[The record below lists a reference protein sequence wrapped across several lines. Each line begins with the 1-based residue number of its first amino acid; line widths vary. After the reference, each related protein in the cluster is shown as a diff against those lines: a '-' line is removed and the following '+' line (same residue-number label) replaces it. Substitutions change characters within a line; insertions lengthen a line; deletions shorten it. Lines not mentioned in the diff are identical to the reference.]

1 MPLWE
6 GVSGLSWK
14 WWLSFPDIMILLAL
28 VKASVS
34 FGIRPSW
41 YKDHMF
47 RCDAASMLAK
57 SAWAV
62 LSPGSE
68 MNTSISRSRLPIYSL
83 VKFLMPSPPF
93 FSDMKFC
100 VWRRK
105 SSISF
110 CVDKR
115 WAGVY
120 LSFCIGSGTYLHIV
134 ERMWLLGKLWVFFA
148 ISPISGTFY
157 LSFTLYRQSDPIVH
171 SMWFLGTWMGK
182 GCLLYVDLRL
192 FEHLLGHRS
201 ILVGLHCFFW
211 LL

>member
-1 MPLWE
+1 
-6 GVSGLSWK
+6 
-14 WWLSFPDIMILLAL
+14 MILLAL

-134 ERMWLLGKLWVFFA
+134 ERMWLLGKRSCCGGFLLLGCYECFSQLA
-148 ISPISGTFY
+148 
-157 LSFTLYRQSDPIVH
+157 Q
-171 SMWFLGTWMGK
+171 FLGHFI
-182 GCLLYVDLRL
+182 Y
-192 FEHLLGHRS
+192 HLLCTDSLIQLCIRCDS
-201 ILVGLHCFFW
+201 
-211 LL
+211 